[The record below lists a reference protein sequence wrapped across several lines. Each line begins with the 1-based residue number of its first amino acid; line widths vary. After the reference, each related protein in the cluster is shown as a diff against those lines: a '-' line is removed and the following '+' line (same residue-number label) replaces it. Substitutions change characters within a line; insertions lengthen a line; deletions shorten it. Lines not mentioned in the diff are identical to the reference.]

1 MHKLQSKHVKLKE
14 KEVLELLDKFNLS
27 KSQLPKILSSDPA
40 LSEECVVGDIVKVE
54 RKDDDKPVV
63 YYRVVV

>member
-14 KEVLELLDKFNLS
+14 KEIMELLDKFNLS

>member
-40 LSEECVVGDIVKVE
+40 LAEECVVGDIVKIE